1 MILGN
6 GIPKPDGTL
15 DYFGANDPIR
25 RPRQRLQGYTFSV
38 RVFKWKNGKQGET
51 IQTIKGSCDAPEYVY
66 KAAERVIRNPYPKEW
81 EEQKKI
87 IQWKFENISRF
98 PELKYLTASLN
109 GFIQGDT
116 TVAFAKSQGMVVGEP
131 DLRLQC
137 ARRGFHSIVIELKR
151 LANGRVSTEQKE
163 YIAWLNKEGNCAKVC
178 KGHLEAIKLLEWY
191 LG

>member
-1 MILGN
+1 MILGD
-6 GIPKPDGTL
+6 GIAKPDGTL
-15 DYFGANDPIR
+15 DFFGTNDPIR
-25 RPRQRLQGYTFSV
+25 KPRQKNQGYTFSV
-38 RVFKWKNGKQGET
+38 RVFRWQGNKPGVT

-66 KAAERVIRNPYPKEW
+66 KAALKVIRNPYPKEW

-87 IQWKFENISRF
+87 IQWKFDNILKY

-137 ARRGFHSIVIELKR
+137 ARKGFHSIVIELKR
-151 LANGRVSTEQKE
+151 MANGTVSIEQKR
-163 YIAWLNKEGNCAKVC
+163 YIAWLNSEGNCAKVC
-178 KGHLEAIKLLEWY
+178 KGHAEAIKLLEWY